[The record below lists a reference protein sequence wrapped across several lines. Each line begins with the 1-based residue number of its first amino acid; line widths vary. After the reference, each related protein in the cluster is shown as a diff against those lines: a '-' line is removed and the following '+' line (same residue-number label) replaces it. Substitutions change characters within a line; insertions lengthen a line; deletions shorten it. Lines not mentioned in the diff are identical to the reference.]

1 MPDSW
6 PKRESTTS
14 FQAVSAIDIDAVRA
28 ETPGAAEVVHLN
40 NAGAALPPNPV
51 LSAEIDFL
59 EAEARKGGYEV
70 AASRAEDLNRVYDAG
85 ALLLGCKP
93 SELAFT
99 QSASQAWH
107 TALNVVPLKAGD
119 RVLAT
124 TAEYVANVYGL
135 IQLQRRGVEVELIPD
150 DEDGRASV
158 DALTSMLD
166 DRVKLVCATHI
177 PTGGGLVNPVAEIGR
192 LVDET
197 GALYLVDA
205 TQSVGQMPLA
215 VDELACDLLVLTGRK
230 FLRGPR
236 GTGLLYVR
244 SGLDLLDPPVMDGR
258 SAAWV
263 GDWDYELS
271 AGAQRYETFETNV
284 AAKVGLGVAIEY
296 ALRIGLDSIAKRID
310 ELADALRTRLA
321 SQPLVKLAELSGE
334 QSAIVTFYVE
344 GRSTDVVAAALR
356 AWGINTSVVQP
367 QPPAFDPTGRTRNG
381 LIRASV
387 HYYNTA
393 EELDDLVAAL
403 Y

>member
-1 MPDSW
+1 M
-6 PKRESTTS
+6 
-14 FQAVSAIDIDAVRA
+14 SAIDIDAVRA
-28 ETPGAAEVVHLN
+28 ETPGAGEVVHLN
-40 NAGAALPPNPV
+40 NAGAALPPSSV
-51 LSAEIDFL
+51 LTAEIDYL
-59 EAEARKGGYEV
+59 EAEARTGGYEV

-99 QSASQAWH
+99 QSASLAWH
-107 TALNVVPLKAGD
+107 TALSVVPLKAGD

-135 IQLQRRGVEVELIPD
+135 IHLQRRGVEVELIPD

-158 DALTSMLD
+158 DALSSMLD
-166 DRVKLVCATHI
+166 DRVKLVCVTHV

-215 VDELACDLLVLTGRK
+215 VDEVACDLLVLTGRK

-244 SGLDLLDPPVMDGR
+244 SGLDLLDPPVMDAR

-271 AGAQRYETFETNV
+271 AGAQRYETFETSL

-310 ELADALRTRLA
+310 ELADALRARLA
-321 SQPLVKLAELSGE
+321 AQPLVKVAELGGE

-344 GRSTDVVAAALR
+344 GRSTDAVAAALR

-367 QPPAFDPTGRTRNG
+367 QPPAFDPTGRTRHG

-393 EELDDLVAAL
+393 EELDDLIAAL